1 MISARGAGSPTQSS
15 SSEARATERQP
26 SALEENTTVRAPDS
40 APPPPPEVLFPRLR
54 DASSKLPPFFRDTD
68 LNFRLRTFYF
78 NQQNDDGTAKEALA
92 VGGWLQYLSGWAFDT
107 FAVGSTYYTS
117 QPLYAP
123 DTRSGTL
130 LLTPGRDPIGVFGE
144 AWGALRYKEYAVLKG
159 YRLRIDEGYVN
170 SQDNRIVP
178 NTFEA
183 VTLSGAI
190 NWGAVRR
197 RVSHEH
203 QASGL
208 ERPHLHVSAGWS
220 VRRQRR
226 TRSHDTDL
234 DADQGPQDLHRQLLR
249 RRRVQHRVRQ
259 RRIHRASARPSE

>member
-1 MISARGAGSPTQSS
+1 
-15 SSEARATERQP
+15 
-26 SALEENTTVRAPDS
+26 
-40 APPPPPEVLFPRLR
+40 
-54 DASSKLPPFFRDTD
+54 
-68 LNFRLRTFYF
+68 
-78 NQQNDDGTAKEALA
+78 
-92 VGGWLQYLSGWAFDT
+92 
-107 FAVGSTYYTS
+107 
-117 QPLYAP
+117 
-123 DTRSGTL
+123 

-208 ERPHLHVSAGWS
+208 ERLHLHVSAGWS
-220 VRRQRR
+220 VGRQRR
-226 TRSHDTDL
+226 TRPHDTDL
-234 DADQGPQDLHRQLLR
+234 DADQGPQIYTGNYYAVDVFNTAFGSAGYTGPARG
-249 RRRVQHRVRQ
+249 
-259 RRIHRASARPSE
+259 RASDAEEVVSAESNRRSL

>member
-1 MISARGAGSPTQSS
+1 M
-15 SSEARATERQP
+15 
-26 SALEENTTVRAPDS
+26 
-40 APPPPPEVLFPRLR
+40 
-54 DASSKLPPFFRDTD
+54 SKLPPFFGDTD

-92 VGGWLQYLSGWAFDT
+92 IGGWLQYLSGWAFDT
-107 FAVGSTYYTS
+107 FAVGSTYYSS

-208 ERPHLHVSAGWS
+208 ERLHLHVSTG
-220 VRRQRR
+220 
-226 TRSHDTDL
+226 
-234 DADQGPQDLHRQLLR
+234 GCLR
-249 RRRVQHRVRQ
+249 
-259 RRIHRASARPSE
+259 